1 VVSNA
6 FRYDCSHSSFFRA
19 ILLSAL
25 LSVDFVGYFS
35 FFANKMMQILFGC
48 LSCYSAVSIKALM
61 GNRIIDHNQGNH
73 SLDFILYCQETSG
86 PLRLHNECMANSD
99 YVQSYTPPG
108 QTRQNSPVCVVSA
121 SAVWIGFSTTQDCR
135 RQKV

>member
-1 VVSNA
+1 MAGTKRVLILGSTGQRVGLSIEITMVIRVRPGEKCGSNA

-25 LSVDFVGYFS
+25 LSVYFVGYFS

-61 GNRIIDHNQGNH
+61 GNRVIDHNQGNH
-73 SLDFILYCQETSG
+73 SLDFILY
-86 PLRLHNECMANSD
+86 
-99 YVQSYTPPG
+99 
-108 QTRQNSPVCVVSA
+108 
-121 SAVWIGFSTTQDCR
+121 
-135 RQKV
+135 